1 MEPHSSTLAWKI
13 PWTEEPGRL
22 QSMGSRRVGYDWVTS
37 LSLFTFLHWR
47 RKCSP
52 LQCSCLENPRDGGAR
67 WAAIHWV
74 AQSRTRLKR
83 LSSSNRASQVV
94 LVVKNPPANV
104 GDMREDDLIPGSGRS
119 PGGGNGNLL
128 LYSHLENSMDKWAW
142 WATVH
147 GVSKSQIQLSTHE
160 GCCVSFHNKY
170 FIVALICVSLCHML
184 GVSFHTLICHLYIL
198 FSEVA
203 LKTFGP
209 FFSQVVFL

>member
-1 MEPHSSTLAWKI
+1 M
-13 PWTEEPGRL
+13 
-22 QSMGSRRVGYDWVTS
+22 
-37 LSLFTFLHWR
+37 
-47 RKCSP
+47 
-52 LQCSCLENPRDGGAR
+52 DGGAW
-67 WAAIHWV
+67 WAAVYGV

-83 LSSSNRASQVV
+83 LSSSNRASQVA

-119 PGGGNGNLL
+119 PGWGNGNLL
-128 LYSHLENSMDKWAW
+128 LYSHLENSMDKWTW

-147 GVSKSQIQLSTHE
+147 GVSKSQVQLSRHE

-209 FFSQVVFL
+209 FFSQVVFLLLNSKEPWLRWRRRA